1 MDNKTKEKEIRI
13 YMRDWETQK
22 LTYIQGR
29 HGMRV
34 SPDIKSFSVA

>member
-22 LTYIQGR
+22 LTYTRIDMERGL
-29 HGMRV
+29 V
-34 SPDIKSFSVA
+34 PT